1 MILTEVWVP
10 GHARTKGSLHNN
22 QDTPNS
28 KRWRALVAECVRK
41 DIAVREYLCIGA
53 RGKPAMPYP
62 GAVSVV
68 MHVWLPVAD
77 PIQGQAGDVDK
88 LARNVLDAI
97 AADAK
102 SAIFNGG
109 VIANDNQVT
118 ELKAF
123 KWAAFGDLGHG
134 LLLSVTTAEQ
144 RDTFAI
150 DHARRVRGW

>member
-10 GHARTKGSLHNN
+10 GHARTKGSLLNN

-41 DIAVREYLCIGA
+41 DIFA
-53 RGKPAMPYP
+53 RQSRRDPIPPGMPYTS
-62 GAVSVV
+62 AVSVV

-88 LARNVLDAI
+88 LARNVLDSI

-102 SAIFNGG
+102 SAMFNGG
-109 VIANDNQVT
+109 AIANDNQVT
-118 ELKAF
+118 ELQAF
-123 KWAAFGDLGHG
+123 KYAAVNGLEPG
-134 LLLSVTTAEQ
+134 LLLRVEAAEGM
-144 RDTFAI
+144 RSPV